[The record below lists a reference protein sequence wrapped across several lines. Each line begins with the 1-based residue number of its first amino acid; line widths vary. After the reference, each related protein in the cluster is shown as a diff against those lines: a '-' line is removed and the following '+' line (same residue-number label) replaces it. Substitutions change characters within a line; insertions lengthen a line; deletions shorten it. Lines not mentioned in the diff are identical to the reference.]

1 MEKCEMATDTKES
14 IISIIQQN
22 IKSDDGLKNVSEGLS
37 NVASLLNSVNQT
49 IISLR
54 TSDTNR
60 NVINK
65 YLNIKQQLQ
74 NIESAI
80 ETYQSFGDGTKTAS
94 YGSLQ
99 KVNVKLQKAVMEVVK
114 NSMSMINENNNKLSG
129 DSEKL
134 LNSLSKM
141 FDLKVLNDIHN
152 NYSQAGD
159 SLVRLIDN
167 TKKIRSALLNSAETI
182 NKTKIESNII
192 NDQNIVNK
200 TDSRILTSISQTM
213 SHLYDNIAKS
223 NTMLL
228 QMTGDTPNIDALT
241 IVGKIE
247 EVKNNIKNNRQQGN
261 ISGYLENLKQ
271 VHELAQQT
279 IMGFSKSTQD
289 FDFEKFNEVFSRVD
303 KIQKELT
310 VVKPLINEVSD
321 VLGQTYDFSLS
332 EDSMADAIRHIHEN
346 YKKSAQQELTSL
358 VSEFKNVDSNSQITT
373 EMAGRELASMGF
385 NHSATAMLNE
395 LNMSRRNSNSL
406 FSDSFSDSVDN
417 LDRVYSYASQAHDTV
432 QNSVDMASGKH
443 FSKSNILAQNSQ
455 LLINNQMRTNN
466 AVIDVAD
473 NVSKLGLK
481 HFSNKQDKKTA
492 SEVRKTI
499 ETAIDDT
506 VKAINAQS
514 LIDPDSKVV
523 SALKEQ
529 LEKLENERDDL
540 DEAINNKEV
549 SFYKEL
555 FKDVSSVWGVI
566 GKGLAMLGMGGLFS
580 ATSFLDIVKDRYKK
594 NGQSLYNNYMSN
606 YSIGANG
613 ASGARDLTYNM
624 GNKYYAMTYGMVDF
638 DEPSKMYRD
647 LAKQVGGSYNSN
659 PNANARDLNYFTHTL
674 FAPANL
680 YGISNGTMAEALNTW
695 YKNNRSDAET
705 ATTTIYTVMADAQKA
720 QVPVEKYMK
729 QVSRLTDTLR
739 NMGFGGNLAINMVS
753 SMVDDGMRVED
764 AVNLTTNIAT
774 VQTNFS
780 KNKTNAYYAVMAG
793 QTGSMWAAMGSA
805 LMVAD
810 ENGDPFKNRYKMM
823 GERLNMKYNMLNSGL
838 GVSDGISNFVM
849 MQSMMGDGMTQKNA
863 SVLTSKLSNGDTEG
877 AGKYLAGMDE
887 EELHKSENVEKGLKG
902 FEDSLAKAGKQLSE
916 MQKIK
921 ATRVLEANKL
931 AELINTKYKKQMD
944 DLANKMKKIIDAM
957 AKGITKII
965 KFLGELSKSPI
976 VHSAL
981 LWAAHNPWKTLAM
994 GAGAFG
1000 LGALALH
1007 GAKRGIK
1014 NWWNKKTNV
1023 SNKTVDEVEEV
1034 AEKAKSKTGGFF
1046 SGLKNKASKLFGK
1059 IPNIFKGKKGK
1070 LGLLAL
1076 IGGATLAN
1084 SGKSE
1089 AAELGAGESDETYVQ
1104 TMADMFD
1111 SGTAKMQFVNKDG
1124 SPVDLHQDN
1133 KIRDYVAS
1141 TGFSNYLYY
1150 GTLGLAT
1157 VAVTRGFS
1165 KNKKVSE
1172 AIEKE
1177 VKELEKNNDKKRN
1190 RNLAKAHALMGEKM
1204 KYDKETKQL
1213 VKKQAELKARSQ
1225 SIGMKVFNR
1234 IKGFLKDNRGTF
1246 AMTGLFSA
1254 LNEFSN
1260 GETRPWYEHVARVG
1274 VDTAVEGGAYALAS
1288 GAASR
1293 IPVVGKYVAPIAGM
1307 AASSFAS
1314 KGGDKLK
1321 ELLGIGNKVSAANME
1336 FLKTLNADTDMY
1348 GHSMIDLIKSD
1359 TEQGRAIKQ
1368 FLAENG
1374 IDYDSLNASEKR
1386 IFKQMMD
1393 DFTKAHVSLAVLLAT
1408 AQQAFVEYKR
1418 RAALA
1423 NRNRRGN
1430 KPYKNV
1436 QLNEQEKESVETKF
1450 NTIFNPDSPVEYY
1463 AGIEKAAQEHY
1474 NKVTNQLEEF
1484 DGEPD
1489 ISDADNY
1496 NKYKQLKKEQHE
1508 MEQIASYARCK
1519 QGDLQP
1525 LNDELAGLTFG
1536 SGTDENAVA
1545 GKIMSNWSEV
1555 LTSGGENGSWE
1566 DILKRETRER
1576 LEEEAQ
1582 QEAYQEDPSRGGSG
1596 DGSGGGSALALVQSQ
1611 SPEAANELEY
1621 IANAHGISA
1630 NAFAAIALSE
1640 HSGQILGL
1648 HDYDND
1654 GGYDVGGYGFMQINP
1669 QWHPEVLNMNTSEN
1683 INLGATMFRDLLD
1696 KYNGDYR
1703 LAIAAY
1709 NAGEGAVDNAVEAAR
1724 ENGSDIYEA
1733 ADSVTT
1739 SHYLNRALGYMNG
1752 DVPTG
1757 YGPDNSSPSTT
1768 PTDNLMGDLPQD
1780 SEMVQYC
1787 KIVSAKTGVRA
1798 DYILAQLISESG
1810 WGMLNQHKPGYN
1822 YGNAGDGGYAT
1833 FNSLEE
1839 AANFM
1844 ADHSIAYAK
1853 DRQALAAAA
1862 NRGDAAAFVHILA
1875 QNGYFTTLESK
1886 YLATFESVLAQ
1897 LKNRGVNLGAFG
1909 SGDLSGLLKNFK
1921 PKTLSEQA
1929 EDNAKRFA
1937 NALQSMGVS
1946 SGKTG
1951 QGRIVDGMY
1960 VDIGSKFESIDEI
1973 RKRYE
1978 AMDAQKPKN
1987 ETYIS
1992 KYHESAQKATDDAA
2006 KRSLKQVED
2015 ATKANLKSQQDT
2027 MEMSMRELQKQK
2039 LEQMQK
2045 GERTAAMAIT
2055 GQLKKGK
2062 SSEEMAAKIKAFLE
2076 SIKCDV
2082 NLVNIKNV

>member
-1 MEKCEMATDTKES
+1 MATDTKES

-37 NVASLLNSVNQT
+37 NVTSLLNSVNQT

-94 YGSLQ
+94 YRSLQ

-647 LAKQVGGSYNSN
+647 LAKQVGGSYNSS

-1046 SGLKNKASKLFGK
+1046 SGLKNKASRLFGK

-1177 VKELEKNNDKKRN
+1177 VKELEKNNNKKRN

-1246 AMTGLFSA
+1246 AITGLFSA

-1393 DFTKAHVSLAVLLAT
+1393 DFTKAHVSLAVLLST
-1408 AQQAFVEYKR
+1408 AQQAFAEYKR

-1463 AGIEKAAQEHY
+1463 AGIEKSAQEHY

-1596 DGSGGGSALALVQSQ
+1596 DGSGGLALLASMAPNTANMVSNAAKALGVDADLLAALAM
-1611 SPEAANELEY
+1611 A
-1621 IANAHGISA
+1621 
-1630 NAFAAIALSE
+1630 E
-1640 HSGQILGL
+1640 HSWFKDGQIQVGIDDDTVAETEGKYDEGLGPANGVGFMQVVP
-1648 HDYDND
+1648 YDPGD
-1654 GGYDVGGYGFMQINP
+1654 GEGRLREGYDVYTTQGNFMAAASLAKGLVDTYGGDVYK
-1669 QWHPEVLNMNTSEN
+1669 VAS
-1683 INLGATMFRDLLD
+1683 A
-1696 KYNGDYR
+1696 YNG
-1703 LAIAAY
+1703 AGG
-1709 NAGEGAVDNAVEAAR
+1709 GEGTNNYASRVVALKG
-1724 ENGSDIYEA
+1724 GSATVSNTDG
-1733 ADSVTT
+1733 T
-1739 SHYLNRALGYMNG
+1739 G
-1752 DVPTG
+1752 D
-1757 YGPDNSSPSTT
+1757 SPSTT

-1810 WGMLNQHKPGYN
+1810 WDMLNQHKPGYN